1 MLLSP
6 FFGVGRFNI
15 KAEEMHQKYK
25 EELERAEQIAS
36 RIIEKDFNDLEG
48 IEKVLADDYQE
59 HRDSLNGLDLDR
71 IWLRMYYRRY
81 VPRLIAVAS
90 AAVIVVMVS
99 LLFVLPDNVDQTY
112 YSETTVI
119 LPAEGQITLKLS
131 DGSMVSVDSI
141 KKELETTQGIVYD
154 QNAQVI
160 SYDVKSDGQESKEVA
175 EQKYNELFIPKGRS
189 FSLVL
194 SDGSKVWLNAES
206 YIKYP
211 VTFSGG
217 IREVYIEGEAF
228 FDVQKENGNQFVVK
242 TKDYSVKVLGTK
254 FNINTYDQEA
264 FAATTLVEGAVAV
277 SGIGSSEIK
286 IRPGEQLRYDRN
298 SGGVEQFSVDV
309 ELYTSWV
316 ENKLKLE
323 EMRLEE
329 MFNILMRR
337 YDIELFY
344 SDEEVKDVKFTG
356 RIPLNENLN
365 VILDQI
371 SAISEVEFGVEKR
384 LIVIRKKD

>member
-1 MLLSP
+1 
-6 FFGVGRFNI
+6 
-15 KAEEMHQKYK
+15 MHQKYK

-36 RIIEKDFNDLEG
+36 RIIEKDFYDLEG

-59 HRDSLNGLDLDR
+59 HRDSLNGLNLDR

-160 SYDVKSDGQESKEVA
+160 SYDVKSNGQESKEVA

-211 VTFSGG
+211 VAFSGG

-316 ENKLKLE
+316 DNKLKLE

>member
-1 MLLSP
+1 
-6 FFGVGRFNI
+6 
-15 KAEEMHQKYK
+15 MHHKYK
-25 EELERAEQIAS
+25 EQIEKAEQIVS
-36 RIIEKDFNDLEG
+36 RIIEGNFDDLE
-48 IEKVLADDYQE
+48 IEDKVLSEGYLE
-59 HRDSLNGLDLDR
+59 HRENLKGIDHDR
-71 IWLRMYYRRY
+71 IWLRLYYRRY

-90 AAVIVVMVS
+90 AAVIVVMAS
-99 LLFVLPDNVDQTY
+99 LLFVLPGNEGQTY
-112 YSETTVI
+112 YTEATVI
-119 LPAEGQITLKLS
+119 MPAEGQITLKLS
-131 DGSMVSVDSI
+131 DGSMVSVDSL
-141 KKELETTQGIVYD
+141 KKELEATQGIVYD

-160 SYDVKSDGQESKEVA
+160 SYEVNNYGQEPKEVA

-211 VTFSGG
+211 VAFSGG

-298 SGGVEQFSVDV
+298 SGGVEQFPVDV

-316 ENKLKLE
+316 DNKLKLE

>member
-1 MLLSP
+1 MSP
-6 FFGVGRFNI
+6 FFVVGRFNI
-15 KAEEMHQKYK
+15 KVKEMHQKYK

-36 RIIEKDFNDLEG
+36 WIIEKDYNDLVG
-48 IEKVLADDYQE
+48 IEKELADDYQE
-59 HRDSLNGLDLDR
+59 HRNSLKSLDLDR

-99 LLFVLPDNVDQTY
+99 LLFVLPGNEDQTY
-112 YSETTVI
+112 YTEATVI
-119 LPAEGQITLKLS
+119 MPAEGQITLKLS
-131 DGSMVSVDSI
+131 DGSMVSVDSL
-141 KKELETTQGIVYD
+141 KKELEATQGIVYD

-160 SYDVKSDGQESKEVA
+160 SYDVNKDGQDPKEVA

-211 VTFSGG
+211 VAFSGG
-217 IREVYIEGEAF
+217 TREVYIEGEAF

-264 FAATTLVEGAVAV
+264 FAATTLVEGSVAV
-277 SGIGSSEIK
+277 SGVGPAEITIK
-286 IRPGEQLRYDRN
+286 PGEQLRYDRN
-298 SGGVEQFSVDV
+298 SGGIEQLSVDV
-309 ELYTSWV
+309 ELFTSWV
-316 ENKLKLE
+316 DNKLKLQ

-344 SDEEVKDVKFTG
+344 SDEEVKEVKFTG

-371 SAISEVEFGVEKR
+371 SAISDVEFGVEKR
-384 LIVIRKKD
+384 LVVVRKKD